1 MAEII
6 SFNKYG
12 KKDNLRDLVLH
23 AKWVFHEIK
32 SLSLFAKLT
41 IITAILFAIIAFRI
55 SGEVFRYINYA
66 SPKTQD
72 LSEGLPSNCH
82 LAVDFSKCP
91 KGEVCQP
98 ETQVVCDNP
107 GE

>member
-6 SFNKYG
+6 SFDKYG
-12 KKDNLRDLVLH
+12 KKDSVRDLVLH
-23 AKWVFHEIK
+23 IKSILYEIR

-91 KGEVCQP
+91 KEGSCQP